1 MYETGKGEL
10 ILVKPP
16 SSNSKKTAVDFLPCE
31 FCFNLYSKDTLN
43 QHCVKCLFAP
53 DNALDINYKES
64 GRALLA
70 KFLNIPEVKPS
81 NTPYGNLLATMVD
94 TKHNPGI
101 KEICTKDPLIKLFAE
116 SLLDR
121 FGPKGEQRVNDMGH
135 IRGKI
140 RCIARLVKTLNANT
154 GDKTKHDLE
163 YYICG
168 RRFKQVTDAVK
179 QLTMESNSPAVAISL
194 GHILKV

>member
-1 MYETGKGEL
+1 M
-10 ILVKPP
+10 
-16 SSNSKKTAVDFLPCE
+16 
-31 FCFNLYSKDTLN
+31 
-43 QHCVKCLFAP
+43 
-53 DNALDINYKES
+53 DINYKES
-64 GRALLA
+64 GRALLV
-70 KFLNIPEVKPS
+70 KFLNIPEVKLS
-81 NTPYGNLLATMVD
+81 NTPYGNLLSTMVD

-101 KEICTKDPLIKLFAE
+101 KEICMKDPLIKLFAE

-140 RCIARLVKTLNANT
+140 RCIARLVKTLNSND
-154 GDKTKHDLE
+154 GDKSKHDLE
-163 YYICG
+163 HYICG

-194 GHILKV
+194 GHILKRITLLKISQVWKAEFKLTQMDLCLRVLI